1 MPKKKPLRYRLF
13 CELLL
18 ADYDWFDIEVCPEST
33 GCRNEEYFDYLA
45 KRAVKMMKK
54 EGDL

>member
-13 CELLL
+13 MELMM
-18 ADYDWFDIEVCPEST
+18 ADDDWFEPDLCLEST
-33 GCRNEEYFDYLA
+33 GERDEQYFDYLA

-54 EGDL
+54 DGDL

>member
-13 CELLL
+13 MELMM
-18 ADYDWFDIEVCPEST
+18 ADDEWFDGTCKYST
-33 GCRNEEYFDYLA
+33 GEHGEEYFDYLA

-54 EGDL
+54 DGDL

>member
-1 MPKKKPLRYRLF
+1 MPRKKPLRYRLF

-54 EGDL
+54 DGDL